1 MAAKTC
7 GYKASAAACKRP
19 AYVELAHN
27 MSRINRGLGA
37 AFGGRLWWV
46 HG

>member
-1 MAAKTC
+1 MAAKAR
-7 GYKASAAACKRP
+7 GYKASAAACKKP

-37 AFGGRLWWV
+37 AFGRPLWWV